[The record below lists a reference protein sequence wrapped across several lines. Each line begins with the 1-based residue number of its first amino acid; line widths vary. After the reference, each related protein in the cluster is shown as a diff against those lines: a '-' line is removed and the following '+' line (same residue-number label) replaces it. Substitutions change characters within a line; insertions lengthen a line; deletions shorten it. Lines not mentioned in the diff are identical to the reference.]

1 MAKHDKN
8 KKENKTAKELE
19 DAVMESDD
27 PGSQARAVSR
37 VLTTRP
43 KDKDK
48 KAGGGYMQSKGGAA
62 GGVKKK
68 KIASSASSRADG
80 IAKKGKTKGR
90 MV

>member
-37 VLTTRP
+37 VLAE
-43 KDKDK
+43 DK
-48 KAGGGYMQSKGGAA
+48 KAGGGYMRSKGGAA

-68 KIASSASSRADG
+68 KVASNASSRADG
-80 IAKKGKTKGR
+80 IIKKGKTKGR